1 MQFSSCKSAESS
13 MLCQQVPKA
22 DYVFANQDE
31 TYPRFTIS
39 VFYLWSNFKNQS
51 GVSWDLDDA
60 GENLFT
66 VHLKCST

>member
-39 VFYLWSNFKNQS
+39 VFYL
-51 GVSWDLDDA
+51 
-60 GENLFT
+60 
-66 VHLKCST
+66 